1 MWKDYQK
8 ELDKTN
14 AWNKH
19 HGKVIDGEVRVNYD
33 LAILMSNYVK
43 YSKAKE
49 KSKKEAE
56 EKEKQSRVKKSVNI
70 DYSKIKAVE
79 QNDGL
84 GDISDLLEDL
94 I

>member
-1 MWKDYQK
+1 MAKRDYYEVLGVDKNASEDEKKKAYRKLAAKYHPDRQQNKSDK
-8 ELDKTN
+8 E
-14 AWNKH
+14 
-19 HGKVIDGEVRVNYD
+19 
-33 LAILMSNYVK
+33 
-43 YSKAKE
+43 
-49 KSKKEAE
+49 KKEAE
-56 EKEKQSRVKKSVNI
+56 ENEEQSCVKKSVNI

>member
-1 MWKDYQK
+1 
-8 ELDKTN
+8 
-14 AWNKH
+14 
-19 HGKVIDGEVRVNYD
+19 
-33 LAILMSNYVK
+33 MSNYVK

-49 KSKKEAE
+49 KAKKEAEAE
-56 EKEKQSRVKKSVNI
+56 EKEKRSCVKKSVNI